1 MAKINLLPWR
11 AERRK
16 QRQQEFVVILG
27 GVVFAAIMSVY
38 LMSNYYAEAV
48 AYQQQRNALLEQENK
63 VLDAKI
69 QEISNLKNTRQQL
82 IERMKLIQ
90 NLQGNRPVIVRLF
103 DELVR
108 IVPDDLYFTSIEVRG
123 NDMRVVGVAKSNSR
137 VATLMRNFD
146 QSDWFAEPTLIRVH
160 AKGEGLSDF
169 EITLKRTE
177 PAREGE

>member
-1 MAKINLLPWR
+1 M
-11 AERRK
+11 
-16 QRQQEFVVILG
+16 
-27 GVVFAAIMSVY
+27 
-38 LMSNYYAEAV
+38 
-48 AYQQQRNALLEQENK
+48 
-63 VLDAKI
+63 
-69 QEISNLKNTRQQL
+69 
-82 IERMKLIQ
+82 
-90 NLQGNRPVIVRLF
+90 IVRLF